1 MASRSSAL
9 KRDITVE
16 HATEAWF
23 RDGVTG
29 KLVQLPIAALPIAPS
44 ISVEADDDEEDD
56 MANVVAI
63 WALGRRR
70 S

>member
-29 KLVQLPIAALPIAPS
+29 KLIQLPMAALPITAPVS
-44 ISVEADDDEEDD
+44 SEVDDGEDE

-70 S
+70 F

>member
-9 KRDITVE
+9 KRDITE

-23 RDGVTG
+23 RDDVTG
-29 KLVQLPIAALPIAPS
+29 KLIQLPMAALPITASAPS
-44 ISVEADDDEEDD
+44 ELDDETD

>member
-29 KLVQLPIAALPIAPS
+29 KLVQLPVAALPAAPYALE
-44 ISVEADDDEEDD
+44 VDDEEED

>member
-29 KLVQLPIAALPIAPS
+29 KLVQLPMVALPIASS
-44 ISVEADDDEEDD
+44 ISLEMDEAEDD

-70 S
+70 F

>member
-23 RDGVTG
+23 RDAVTG
-29 KLVQLPIAALPIAPS
+29 KLVQLPIAALPVAPS
-44 ISVEADDDEEDD
+44 ISVEVDEDDD

>member
-23 RDGVTG
+23 RDGATG
-29 KLVQLPIAALPIAPS
+29 KLVQLPMVALPMTAPAPS
-44 ISVEADDDEEDD
+44 EVDDEADD

-70 S
+70 F

>member
-29 KLVQLPIAALPIAPS
+29 KLVQLPVAALPIAPS
-44 ISVEADDDEEDD
+44 IFLEVDDEEED
-56 MANVVAI
+56 MANVVAF